1 LLFRPS
7 RALDALRKAR
17 LYGTLRDAVV
27 LVIGAALVV
36 VSSVLPATQEVILAA
51 GGGVLQITGIVFLV
65 LRQVR
70 GYRTG
75 SES

>member
-1 LLFRPS
+1 M
-7 RALDALRKAR
+7 
-17 LYGTLRDAVV
+17 
-27 LVIGAALVV
+27 IGAALVV
-36 VSSVLPATQEVILAA
+36 VSSVLPAAQEVILAA

>member
-1 LLFRPS
+1 LLLKPS
-7 RALDALRKAR
+7 KALDALRKAG
-17 LYGTLRDAVV
+17 LYGTLRDTVT
-27 LVIGAALVV
+27 LVIGATLVV
-36 VSSVLPATQEVILAA
+36 VSSVLPPWQEIILAA

-70 GYRTG
+70 GYRMG

>member
-1 LLFRPS
+1 
-7 RALDALRKAR
+7 
-17 LYGTLRDAVV
+17 

-36 VSSVLPATQEVILAA
+36 VSSVLPPAQEIILAA
-51 GGGVLQITGIVFLV
+51 GGGILQITGIVFLV

-75 SES
+75 TES

>member
-1 LLFRPS
+1 LLLRPS

-17 LYGTLRDAVV
+17 LYGTLRDAVI

-36 VSSVLPATQEVILAA
+36 VSSVLPPAQEIILAA
-51 GGGVLQITGIVFLV
+51 GGGILQITGIVFLV
-65 LRQVR
+65 LRQLR
-70 GYRTG
+70 GYRMG